1 MEPGAAFPLQPRAW
15 FLGRPRLSLLG
26 PATLGPQSCLGAA
39 TSAWAAQD
47 WEAGA
52 THKASPAQTAC
63 LKPNCTHQLGS
74 RVPALSWGACKPQ
87 ALPRVLVPQP
97 LLRLVRETAP
107 GPEPEDGFSLDHLV
121 AALGKA

>member
-1 MEPGAAFPLQPRAW
+1 M
-15 FLGRPRLSLLG
+15 
-26 PATLGPQSCLGAA
+26 
-39 TSAWAAQD
+39 
-47 WEAGA
+47 
-52 THKASPAQTAC
+52 
-63 LKPNCTHQLGS
+63 
-74 RVPALSWGACKPQ
+74 PALSWGACKPQ